1 MDDLKVTLEI
11 PFPTKRAAQIAYDV
25 LRIDAEPK
33 RNYIS
38 KTLILEGENILKA

>member
-1 MDDLKVTLEI
+1 MEDIKVNISI

-33 RNYIS
+33 RNHIKKEYE
-38 KTLILEGENILKA
+38 LNDNILNV